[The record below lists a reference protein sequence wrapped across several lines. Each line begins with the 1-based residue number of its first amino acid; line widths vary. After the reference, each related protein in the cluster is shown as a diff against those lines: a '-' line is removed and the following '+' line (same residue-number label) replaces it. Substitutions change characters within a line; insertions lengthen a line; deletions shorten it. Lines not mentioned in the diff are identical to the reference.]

1 MAEIIKVDL
10 NLNFEVDRDN
20 VFLKQEKILT
30 IPEIVQVP
38 QFAVVQWNIK
48 NFEEYR
54 MRTHRNER
62 SLIFTIYF
70 DKESPFDW
78 KRNFVQL
85 YDFPFGPFYA
95 NNVRLAEGVAEK
107 KGDYKYGIS
116 IFDANQNEEIFDED
130 PIVRVI

>member
-1 MAEIIKVDL
+1 MAEIIKIDL
-10 NLNFEVDRDN
+10 TLNFERERDN
-20 VFLKQEKILT
+20 VFSKQDRMLT

-54 MRTHRNER
+54 MRTRNKR
-62 SLIFTIYF
+62 NLIFTIYF

-95 NNVRLAEGVAEK
+95 KNVKLAESVAER

-116 IFDANQNEEIFDED
+116 IFDADQNEEIFDED
-130 PIVRVI
+130 PIIRVL

>member
-10 NLNFEVDRDN
+10 NLNFDRDN
-20 VFLKQEKILT
+20 DNILIKEQRLLT
-30 IPEIVQVP
+30 IPEIVEVP
-38 QFAVVQWNIK
+38 QFGVVQWNIK

-54 MRTHRNER
+54 MRTHRRER

-95 NNVRLAEGVAEK
+95 KNVRLAEGVAER

-116 IFDANQNEEIFDED
+116 IFDAEQNETIFDED
-130 PIVRVI
+130 PIVRVY